1 MKRQK
6 VLKNRSFSA
15 LSGVGRILLALTFF
29 MVSTGLVFAQKTLTG
44 TVTGTDN
51 TPLPGVSIIVK
62 GTTTG
67 TITDINGKYSL
78 PVSADAKT
86 LVFTFVGMEPK
97 EVEIGSSAVYNV
109 TLSESLVG
117 LDEVVVVGYG
127 QQSRSRLTT
136 SISKLDTK
144 VLANVPYANVA
155 SSLAGFY
162 SRFTG
167 SDHYRYAGCSSAV

>member
-1 MKRQK
+1 M
-6 VLKNRSFSA
+6 
-15 LSGVGRILLALTFF
+15 
-29 MVSTGLVFAQKTLTG
+29 
-44 TVTGTDN
+44 
-51 TPLPGVSIIVK
+51 PGVSIIVK

-155 SSLAGFY
+155 SSLQGSIAGLQVQTTTR
-162 SRFTG
+162 S
-167 SDHYRYAGCSSAV
+167 